1 MVMVKSL
8 SSAIG
13 LGVLLCAIGAPAA
26 AQSLPPD
33 VNPFSPDFNPLPP
46 DFNEKI
52 QESIDKAMEKAQEAI
67 EKSQDKIK
75 EKAQESQQR
84 VQDRMAFAFQDGK
97 PMPNV
102 NVKIPP
108 MPPMPP
114 MPPVSFGGADGLYDN
129 ARNLIDR
136 ERYDLAMRSLNE
148 LLQRYD
154 GKAQA
159 VENRVDAALYWKA
172 YTLGKQQNVT
182 DALNTIADLQ
192 KRFADSRWMK
202 DAKALEMEIRQ
213 AAGQAVSPDG
223 QNDDELK
230 LLALRGLMRSDPD
243 RAVPMIEQV
252 LAGNSSVNV
261 KENALFVLSQS
272 QAPQAK
278 TIIANAAKSSTNPD
292 LQLRAVRYLGA
303 MGGTD
308 NSQILDDIYR
318 TTTDAA
324 VKRTILQGLYS
335 SGNADKLANIARTEK
350 DANLR
355 RSAIRDLGQMN
366 SAKTSDMLRAI
377 YVAETTPDF
386 KKDIIGAIYQQKNA
400 AMLVEMAKAE
410 KDPVMKREMVSKLST
425 MKNKEATDYM
435 LELLK

>member
-1 MVMVKSL
+1 MMVQSL

-13 LGVLLCAIGAPAA
+13 LGVLLCAISAPAA
-26 AQSLPPD
+26 AQPLP
-33 VNPFSPDFNPLPP
+33 PDFNPLAP

-52 QESIDKAMEKAQEAI
+52 QESIDKAMEKAQAAI
-67 EKSQDKIK
+67 EKSR
-75 EKAQESQQR
+75 EKVQEKVQESQQR
-84 VQDRMAFAFQDGK
+84 VQDRMAFAFQDGTPR

-108 MPPMPP
+108 IPP

-136 ERYDLAMRSLNE
+136 ERYDLAMRQLNE

-182 DALNTIADLQ
+182 EALNTIADLT

-230 LLALRGLMRSDPD
+230 LLALRGLMRSDPE

-272 QAPQAK
+272 QSPQAK

-350 DANLR
+350 DATLR
-355 RSAIRDLGQMN
+355 RSAIRDLGMMN

-377 YVAETTPDF
+377 YAAETTSDF

>member
-1 MVMVKSL
+1 MVKPL

-13 LGVLLCAIGAPAA
+13 VGLLLCAIGAPAS
-26 AQSLPPD
+26 AQPLPPD
-33 VNPFSPDFNPLPP
+33 FSPFSQDFNPLPP
-46 DFNEKI
+46 DFDEKV
-52 QESIDKAMEKAQEAI
+52 QTAIDKAMEKAQTAI
-67 EKSQDKIK
+67 EQSQEKIQ
-75 EKAQESQQR
+75 EKIQGT
-84 VQDRMAFAFQDGK
+84 MAFAFQDGTPR
-97 PMPNV
+97 PMP
-102 NVKIPP
+102 VKIAP
-108 MPPMPP
+108 MPPLPP
-114 MPPVSFGGADGLYDN
+114 MAFGGADGLYDN

-136 ERYDLAMRSLNE
+136 ERYDLAMRQLNE

-182 DALNTIADLQ
+182 DALNTIADMQ
-192 KRFADSRWMK
+192 KRFADSRWIK
-202 DAKALEMEIRQ
+202 DAKALAMEIRQ
-213 AAGQAVSPDG
+213 ASGQAVSPDG

-243 RAVPMIEQV
+243 RAVPMIETL

-272 QAPQAK
+272 QSAQAK

-318 TTTDAA
+318 TSTDAA
-324 VKRTILQGLYS
+324 VKRTILQGLFS
-335 SGNADKLANIARTEK
+335 GGNADKLANIAKTEK
-350 DANLR
+350 DTTLR
-355 RSAIRDLGQMN
+355 RSAIRDLGMMN
-366 SAKTSDMLRAI
+366 AAKTGDMLRAM
-377 YVAETTPDF
+377 YSTETTPEF

-400 AMLVEMAKAE
+400 TMLVEMAKAE
-410 KDPVMKREMVSKLST
+410 KDPAMKREMVSKLST
-425 MKNKEATDYM
+425 MKAKEATDYM

>member
-1 MVMVKSL
+1 MVKSL

-13 LGVLLCAIGAPAA
+13 IGVLLCAIGGPAA

-33 VNPFSPDFNPLPP
+33 VNPFAPGFNPLPP

-67 EKSQDKIK
+67 EQSQEKMQDK
-75 EKAQESQQR
+75 
-84 VQDRMAFAFQDGK
+84 MAFAFQDGSPR

-102 NVKIPP
+102 NVKIAP

-114 MPPVSFGGADGLYDN
+114 LGPTSFGGADGLYDN

-136 ERYDLAMRSLNE
+136 ERYDLAMRQLNE

-272 QAPQAK
+272 QSPQAK

-292 LQLRAVRYLGA
+292 LQLRAVR
-303 MGGTD
+303 
-308 NSQILDDIYR
+308 
-318 TTTDAA
+318 
-324 VKRTILQGLYS
+324 
-335 SGNADKLANIARTEK
+335 
-350 DANLR
+350 
-355 RSAIRDLGQMN
+355 
-366 SAKTSDMLRAI
+366 
-377 YVAETTPDF
+377 
-386 KKDIIGAIYQQKNA
+386 
-400 AMLVEMAKAE
+400 
-410 KDPVMKREMVSKLST
+410 
-425 MKNKEATDYM
+425 
-435 LELLK
+435 